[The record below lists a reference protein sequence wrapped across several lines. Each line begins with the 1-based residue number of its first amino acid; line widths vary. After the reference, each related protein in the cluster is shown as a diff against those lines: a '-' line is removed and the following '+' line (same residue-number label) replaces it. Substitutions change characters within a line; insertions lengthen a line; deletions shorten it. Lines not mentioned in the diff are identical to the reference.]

1 MTVLWT
7 RAELQAATG
16 GRFMARQVDRFR
28 NGCAAEITGI
38 SIDTRTLRT
47 GDLFIALKGD
57 SSDGHAH
64 IASALEKGA
73 AAVMAH
79 DGGGLHDARILL
91 VDDTM
96 AGLQHLALAARA
108 RFAGKVVAITGSV
121 GKTTT
126 KDMLR
131 LCLQA
136 TGPTHAAEASYNNHW
151 GVPLTLARLPRDA
164 AFCISEIGMNHPGE
178 ILPLARMVRP
188 DVAVITTIGSA
199 HLGHMGSLDAIAR
212 EKASLMAALPA
223 GGIAIIPDDA
233 HGPDILAHAG
243 QQAGA
248 VLWPAGTGAHSAA
261 RLTQLRTGA
270 DGSDFTVVFA
280 GPAARP
286 DVAVHLAAPGLHLV
300 RNAVAALAA
309 CAAVGANVQ
318 AAAAA
323 LGAFEP
329 GKGRGAL
336 TRIAGGD
343 ITLLDESYNASA
355 ASVRAALDVLRH
367 IPASRRIAVLGDMR
381 ELGDFSTTEHGTLA
395 EPAALSAD
403 LVFCCG
409 PHMKTLF
416 EALPPDRRGAWAP
429 TAAALAPHV
438 CAALRKGDAIVVKG
452 SLGSRMRDVIGT
464 LEALGPMGEG

>member
-1 MTVLWT
+1 MSVLWT
-7 RAELQAATG
+7 RDALQAATG
-16 GRFMARQVDRFR
+16 GRFMGRQVDRFR
-28 NGCAAEITGI
+28 DGGHADITGI
-38 SIDTRTLRT
+38 SIDTRTLRP

-64 IASALEKGA
+64 IATALEKGA

-79 DGGGLHDARILL
+79 DGGSLRDGRILL
-91 VDDTM
+91 VGDTM
-96 AGLQHLALAARA
+96 VGLQDLAVAARA
-108 RFAGKVVAITGSV
+108 RFTGKVAAITGSV

-199 HLGHMGSLDAIAR
+199 HLGHMGSLDAIAA
-212 EKASLMAALPA
+212 EKASLMTALA
-223 GGIAIIPDDA
+223 QGGIAIIPDDA
-233 HGPDILAHAG
+233 HGPDILADTA
-243 QQAGA
+243 QKAGA
-248 VLWPAGTGAHSAA
+248 VLWPVGARPESTVHFTH
-261 RLTQLRTGA
+261 LHTGA
-270 DGSDFTVVFA
+270 DGSDFTVVFT
-280 GPAARP
+280 GPKVEETL
-286 DVAVHLAAPGLHLV
+286 DVHLGAPGLHLV

-309 CAAVGANVQ
+309 CAALGANTQ
-318 AAAAA
+318 TAAAA
-323 LGAFEP
+323 LAAFQP
-329 GKGRGAL
+329 GRGRGAL

-343 ITLLDESYNASA
+343 VTLLDESYNASA

-381 ELGDFSTTEHGTLA
+381 ELGDFSTTEHGALA
-395 EPAALSAD
+395 EPAAMSAD

-416 EALPPDRRGAWAP
+416 EALPPERRGVWAP
-429 TAAALAPHV
+429 TAAALAPDL
-438 CAALRKGDAIVVKG
+438 CAAIRKGDAIVVKG
-452 SLGSRMRDVIGT
+452 SLGSRMRDVIDA
-464 LEALGPMGEG
+464 LQALGPMGEG